1 MHLSRIFVGERQ
13 TQLASSGL
21 GRRAAESRERTCR
34 SLELQSS
41 GLLESRL
48 SRFCRS
54 IVNSQRE
61 RLLGKQVLAHAMDT
75 IDARPS
81 TVLDFSYDKRT
92 TAEVRKTLYLIS
104 VRTP

>member
-1 MHLSRIFVGERQ
+1 
-13 TQLASSGL
+13 
-21 GRRAAESRERTCR
+21 
-34 SLELQSS
+34 
-41 GLLESRL
+41 
-48 SRFCRS
+48 
-54 IVNSQRE
+54 
-61 RLLGKQVLAHAMDT
+61 MDT